1 MQGIMGCSEA
11 ISTDTKFKSR
21 LNLNNTMLLTIYT
34 HTTSFYNTTIP
45 IFYSVLSP
53 NLHCKHNK
61 SFALLELETQIITH
75 QKKYPNIAR
84 MVHDFQSMHPCM
96 HSRANVTHNPLRH
109 LIQFVCS
116 GFLLTF
122 SNKKMR
128 RNEIRQ
134 ERFMARHSGMR

>member
-21 LNLNNTMLLTIYT
+21 LNLNNSMLLLVY
-34 HTTSFYNTTIP
+34 
-45 IFYSVLSP
+45 
-53 NLHCKHNK
+53 
-61 SFALLELETQIITH
+61 
-75 QKKYPNIAR
+75 
-84 MVHDFQSMHPCM
+84 DFQGMHPCM
-96 HSRANVTHNPLRH
+96 HSWANVTHNPLRH

-122 SNKKMR
+122 SDKKMR

-134 ERFMARHSGMR
+134 ERFMARHSGMW